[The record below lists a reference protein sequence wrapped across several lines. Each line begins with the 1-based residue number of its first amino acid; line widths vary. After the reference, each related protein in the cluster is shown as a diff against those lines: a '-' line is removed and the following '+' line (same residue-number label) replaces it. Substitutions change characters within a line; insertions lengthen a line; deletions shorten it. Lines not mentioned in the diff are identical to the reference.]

1 MCWQYKPRSRKQHG
15 SSSSSSSSNTNTAA
29 TPTARQQ
36 HAGGVRLYLCVP
48 TSQCVYVVVSDCGLF

>member
-15 SSSSSSSSNTNTAA
+15 SSSSSNTNTAA

-36 HAGGVRLYLCVP
+36 HDGGVRVYLCVP
-48 TSQCVYVVVSDCGLF
+48 TSQCVYVVVSNCGLF